1 MKRQISQTY
10 KQGYFD
16 LTFDDETE
24 IVKYY
29 KDGYGECWHDVNIS
43 LIETWA
49 KEFGYNT
56 ELDLVTFVEFKLKDG
71 LAQDFI
77 SMVES
82 KTTPTHTW
90 VSMDDMDDMFG

>member
-1 MKRQISQTY
+1 MMKIKISQTY
-10 KQGYFD
+10 NQGYFD

-24 IVKYY
+24 IVEYY
-29 KDGYGECWHDVNIS
+29 KDGAGECWHDVNIK

-49 KEFGYNT
+49 VEHGYNT
-56 ELDLVTFVEFKLKDG
+56 TLDLSTFVQFKLKEG

-90 VSMDDMDDMFG
+90 VSMDDMFG